1 MFDKRLMQVC
11 PESRKYIVY
20 NIVLQFLDLVC
31 NAAMIWTIADLVSAL
46 WNHSAQPTDLALAL
60 GIILLTV
67 VIRFFTTRYALRMSY
82 LASRTVKK
90 VMRVKIYQKLL
101 RMGASYRE
109 HVSTAE
115 LVQESV
121 EGVDQL
127 ESYFGQYVPQFFYAF
142 LAPLLLFLLFRLVG
156 SWTVAAVLMIC
167 VPLIPGAIVMVQNI
181 SGGRLQE

>member
-90 VMRVKIYQKLL
+90 VMREKIYQMLL
-101 RMGASYRE
+101 HMRAVYPNPGRCGDSE
-109 HVSTAE
+109 C
-115 LVQESV
+115 Q
-121 EGVDQL
+121 
-127 ESYFGQYVPQFFYAF
+127 
-142 LAPLLLFLLFRLVG
+142 RL
-156 SWTVAAVLMIC
+156 
-167 VPLIPGAIVMVQNI
+167 
-181 SGGRLQE
+181 